1 MVRDHEARPD
11 ADEPLVAYD
20 VDAAERLSDAILRA
34 SDLVIDDLVSVR
46 PLASIIDIDSV
57 DNLFET
63 HRGNQSNPAE
73 RVIAFAAWDLWFVV
87 TGSAVEIYELNNP
100 FDG

>member
-1 MVRDHEARPD
+1 MIRDNETRPN

-20 VDAAERLSDAILRA
+20 VDATERLSDAILHA
-34 SDLVIDDLVSVR
+34 SGLVIDDLVSVR
-46 PLASIIDIDSV
+46 PLASIIDIDSI

-87 TGSAVEIYELNNP
+87 TGAAVEIYELTNP